1 MTLAVQFQTMA
12 AMLVMGVGAGMSLD
26 IYERLF
32 VRLIKSFWIRAGGDI
47 LFWFLQ
53 ALVVFYVLF
62 WANGGDLRFYIF
74 PGLAAGF
81 FLYRHLG
88 RASFLR
94 VLEFFCRRVNRMY
107 RIFSAVVKVLILHP
121 LNFILQ
127 LVVSSVMI
135 GLTIIRN
142 FLFLC
147 LRILLMPLKGLI
159 HVFRPAAKR
168 VLPAPVQ
175 TFIKKTTDVLTHR
188 KKD

>member
-12 AMLVMGVGAGMSLD
+12 AMLVMGVGTGISLD

-32 VRLIKSFWIRAGGDI
+32 VQLIPSSWIRAGGDI

-53 ALVVFYVLF
+53 ALIVFYVLF
-62 WANGGDLRFYIF
+62 WVNSGDLRFYIF
-74 PGLAAGF
+74 PVLALGF
-81 FLYRHLG
+81 LLYRYLG

-94 VLEFFCRRVNRMY
+94 ILEFFCRTVNQMY
-107 RIFSAVVKVLILHP
+107 RIFSAVVKILILHP

-127 LVVSSVMI
+127 LAVSSVMI

-147 LRILLMPLKGLI
+147 LRILLMPLKGFI
-159 HVFRPAAKR
+159 HVFRPAAER

-175 TFIKKTTDVLTHR
+175 TFIKKAVDALMFR